1 MASKQQDDAQK
12 KNAQDVKA
20 IQGTPYD
27 ELPVLPET
35 VRNQETLQ
43 WFYRSVVD
51 NFTCLNGRKSPLYLR
66 RSEHGLAIRIGNAWK
81 VYRRGE
87 QIEFWRDAM
96 AVFPELAE
104 SNWSTDRTN
113 KIWQYF
119 QIYVPEIEFDNR
131 RYFEMANCIL
141 DGYSG
146 ELNFDEERF
155 LNHPTTRSSHLSY
168 KPEAEPSVAWKQWYE
183 TMDENQ
189 QKVRDW
195 SVGSAIIGNHGL
207 LFTFGQSRTGK
218 STLAEGLAEVLGSG
232 ASVFSLSRNW
242 GRFYTQHMDNTTYLY
257 DADAKG
263 SKNQNNDNYG
273 TLHLMASGDPIQVE
287 VKGSDIYQTTNYG
300 FIEVISNAPT
310 TLSFEQSLV
319 DRVRFCLYTYIDP
332 RADGGQ
338 MKRMILADKQ
348 AWLNYAVGC
357 AIKLAKGEVTRPAID
372 KYQMYGWVLWL
383 QEANTYGKM
392 CVEQGRVL
400 TYSEYRFAYE
410 GAQRFML
417 TKETIEEMRSG
428 FAELS
433 RQYGGDFLRIN
444 WAEYGENL
452 KDKYYGTGKETPKL
466 F

>member
-1 MASKQQDDAQK
+1 MPNPNPDELKK
-12 KNAQDVKA
+12 KNQADIEA
-20 IQGTPYD
+20 IKKTPSN
-27 ELPVLPET
+27 ELPVMPET
-35 VRNQETLQ
+35 VRNADTLQ
-43 WFYRSVVD
+43 WFFRSVAD

-66 RSEHGLAIRIGNAWK
+66 RSEHGLAIRIGNTWR

-87 QIEFWRDAM
+87 QVEFWRDAM
-96 AVFPELAE
+96 AAYSDLAD
-104 SNWSTDRTN
+104 SNWSTKRQLDL
-113 KIWQYF
+113 WSYF
-119 QIYVPEIEFDNR
+119 LVYAPEITFDNR
-131 RYFEMANCIL
+131 RYFEMSNCIL
-141 DGYSG
+141 DGYTG
-146 ELNFDEERF
+146 DLITENERF
-155 LNHPTTRSSHLSY
+155 LLCPTTRASKLSY
-168 KPEAEPSVAWKQWYE
+168 KPDHQPSVAWNKWYD
-183 TMDENQ
+183 TMDEAQ

-195 SVGSAIIGNHGL
+195 SVGSAIIGEHGL

-218 STLAEGLAEVLGSG
+218 STLAEGLAGVLGSG
-232 ASVFSLSRNW
+232 AHVFSLSRNW
-242 GRFYTQHMDNTTYLY
+242 GRFYTQNMDNTTYLY

-263 SKNQNNDNYG
+263 AKNQNNENYG

-287 VKGSDIYQTTNYG
+287 VKGSEIYQTTNYG

-348 AWLNYAVGC
+348 AWLNYAVNC
-357 AIKLAKGEVTRPAID
+357 AIKLAKGETVRPEID
-372 KYQMYGWVLWL
+372 KYQMYGWALWL

-392 CVEQGRVL
+392 CIEQGRVL
-400 TYSEYRFAYE
+400 TYAEYKFSYE
-410 GAQRFML
+410 GASRFIL

-428 FAELS
+428 FNELS
-433 RQYGGDFLRIN
+433 RQFGRDFLSIN
-444 WAEYGENL
+444 WAEYGQNL

>member
-1 MASKQQDDAQK
+1 MPNPDAAEK
-12 KNAQDVKA
+12 KNAADLKA
-20 IQGTPYD
+20 IQNTPAD

-43 WFYRSVVD
+43 WFYRAVIE
-51 NFTCLNGRKSPLYLR
+51 NFTCMGGRKSPLYLR
-66 RSEHGLAIRIGNAWK
+66 RTEHGLAIRVGNAWR

-87 QIEFWRDAM
+87 SVNFWRDAM
-96 AVFPELAE
+96 ASYRELRE
-104 SNWSTDRTN
+104 SNWSTKRQQALWD
-113 KIWQYF
+113 YF
-119 QIYVPEIEFDNR
+119 QAYAPEIEFDNR
-131 RYFEMANCIL
+131 RYFEMHNCVL
-141 DGYSG
+141 DGYTG
-146 ELNFDEERF
+146 ELNYDDERF
-155 LNHPTTRSSHLSY
+155 LAHPTTRSSKLDY
-168 KPEAEPSVAWKQWYE
+168 KPDHTPSAAWQAWYE

-189 QKVRDW
+189 QRVRDW

-218 STLAEGLAEVLGSG
+218 STLAEGLSEVLGSG
-232 ASVFSLSRNW
+232 AGVFSLSRNW
-242 GRFYTQHMDNTTYLY
+242 GRFYTQHLDNTTYLF

-263 SKNQNNDNYG
+263 AKNQNNENYG

-287 VKGSDIYQTTNYG
+287 MKGAEIYQTTNYG
-300 FIEVISNAPT
+300 FIEIISNAPT
-310 TLSFEQSLV
+310 TLNFEQSLV

-357 AIKLAKGEVTRPAID
+357 AIKLAKGEVSRPPID

-392 CVEQGRVL
+392 CIEEGRVL
-400 TYSEYRFAYE
+400 TYQEYKYSYE
-410 GAQRFML
+410 GATRFML
-417 TKETIEEMRSG
+417 TKETVEEMKAG
-428 FAELS
+428 FAELE
-433 RQYGGDFLRIN
+433 RQYGEDFLKTD
-444 WAEYGENL
+444 WTAYGENL
-452 KDKYYGTGKETPKL
+452 KEKYYGTGKETPKL

>member
-1 MASKQQDDAQK
+1 MATQEEINK
-12 KNAQDVKA
+12 KNAADIQA
-20 IQGTPYD
+20 IKRTAFD
-27 ELPVLPET
+27 ELPVMPET

-43 WFYRSVVD
+43 WFFRAVID
-51 NFTCLNGRKSPLYLR
+51 NFTCLNGRTSPLFLR
-66 RSEHGLAIRIGNAWK
+66 RSEHGLAIRIDDQWK

-87 QIEFWRDAM
+87 HIEFWRDAM

-104 SNWSTDRTN
+104 SNWSTKRQLDL
-113 KIWQYF
+113 WQYF
-119 QIYVPEIEFDNR
+119 QVYAPPIEFDNR
-131 RYFEMANCIL
+131 RYFEMANCVL
-141 DGYSG
+141 DGYG
-146 ELNFDEERF
+146 GDLNSEDNRF
-155 LNHPTTRSSHLSY
+155 LACPTTRASHLKY
-168 KPEAEPSVAWKQWYE
+168 EPQIEPSLAWKQWHD

-189 QKVRDW
+189 KRVRDW
-195 SVGSAIIGNHGL
+195 SVGSAIVGQHGL

-232 ASVFSLSRNW
+232 AGVFSLSRNW

-263 SKNQNNDNYG
+263 AKNQNNENYG

-287 VKGSDIYQTTNYG
+287 VKGSEIYQTTNYG
-300 FIEVISNAPT
+300 FIEVISNAPST
-310 TLSFEQSLV
+310 MSFEQSLV
-319 DRVRFCLYTYIDP
+319 DRVRFCLYTYIEP
-332 RADGGQ
+332 RSDGGQ

-400 TYSEYRFAYE
+400 SYSEYKFAYD
-410 GAQRFML
+410 GAARFML

-428 FAELS
+428 FAELA
-433 RQYGGDFLRIN
+433 RQYGGDFLREN
-444 WAEYGENL
+444 WAEYGEKL
-452 KDKYYGTGKETPKL
+452 KEKYYEAPKL

>member
-1 MASKQQDDAQK
+1 MPTADAIQK
-12 KNAQDVKA
+12 KNAADILA
-20 IQGTPYD
+20 IRETPND
-27 ELPVLPET
+27 ELPVMPET
-35 VRNQETLQ
+35 VKNGDTLQ
-43 WFYRSVVD
+43 WFYRAIAE
-51 NFTCLNGRKSPLYLR
+51 NFTCANGRKSPLYLR
-66 RSEHGLAIRIGNAWK
+66 RSEHGLAIRIGNSWK
-81 VYRRGE
+81 VYRRSE

-96 AVFPELAE
+96 AAFPELAE
-104 SNWSTDRTN
+104 SNWSTKRTQA
-113 KIWQYF
+113 IWDYF
-119 QIYVPEIEFDNR
+119 QVYAPTIEFDNR
-131 RYFEMANCIL
+131 RYFEMGNCIL

-146 ELNFDEERF
+146 ELNFEQERF
-155 LNHPTTRSSHLSY
+155 LDCPTTRASKLDY
-168 KPEAEPSVAWKQWYE
+168 KLDYQPSVAWQQWYD

-232 ASVFSLSRNW
+232 AGVFSLSRNW

-263 SKNQNNDNYG
+263 AKNQNNENYG

-287 VKGSDIYQTTNYG
+287 VKGSEIYQTTNYG

-348 AWLNYAVGC
+348 AWLNYAVNC
-357 AIKLAKGEVTRPAID
+357 AIKLAKGETVRPLID

-383 QEANTYGKM
+383 QEANSYGKM

-400 TYSEYRFAYE
+400 TYSEYKFAYE
-410 GAQRFML
+410 GAARFIL
-417 TKETIEEMRSG
+417 TKETIEEMRAG
-428 FAELS
+428 FNELS
-433 RQYGGDFLRIN
+433 RQYGGDFLKTD
-444 WAEYGENL
+444 WAEYGVHL

>member
-1 MASKQQDDAQK
+1 MPNQTEAEK
-12 KNAQDVKA
+12 KNAADLRA
-20 IQGTPYD
+20 IQNTPND

-43 WFYRSVVD
+43 WFYRAVIE
-51 NFTCLNGRKSPLYLR
+51 NFTCMGGRKSPLYLR
-66 RSEHGLAIRIGNAWK
+66 RTEHGLAIRVGNGWR

-87 QIEFWRDAM
+87 SVAFWRDAM
-96 AVFPELAE
+96 SSYRELRE
-104 SNWSTDRTN
+104 SNWSTKRQQALWD
-113 KIWQYF
+113 YF
-119 QIYVPEIEFDNR
+119 QAYAPEIEFDNR
-131 RYFEMANCIL
+131 RYFEMNNCVL
-141 DGYSG
+141 DGLTG
-146 ELNFDEERF
+146 DLNYEAERF
-155 LNHPTTRSSHLSY
+155 LAHPTTRSSKLDY
-168 KPEAEPSVAWKQWYE
+168 IPDYTPSAAWQAWYD
-183 TMDENQ
+183 TMDNHQ

-232 ASVFSLSRNW
+232 AGVFSLSRSW
-242 GRFYTQHMDNTTYLY
+242 GRFYTQHLDNTTYLF

-263 SKNQNNDNYG
+263 AKNQNNENYG

-287 VKGSDIYQTTNYG
+287 MKGAEIYQTTNYG
-300 FIEVISNAPT
+300 FIEVISNAPAT
-310 TLSFEQSLV
+310 MSFEQSLV

-357 AIKLAKGEVTRPAID
+357 AIKLAKGEVSRPLID
-372 KYQMYGWVLWL
+372 QYQMYGWVLWL

-392 CVEQGRVL
+392 CIEEGRVL
-400 TYSEYRFAYE
+400 TYQEYKYSYE
-410 GAQRFML
+410 GATRFML
-417 TKETIEEMRSG
+417 TKETVEEMKAG
-428 FAELS
+428 FNELE
-433 RQYGGDFLRIN
+433 RQYGEKFLSTD
-444 WAEYGENL
+444 WTAYGEAL
-452 KDKYYGTGKETPKL
+452 KEEYYGTGKEAPKL